1 MYCRV
6 RSRVPLK
13 GSSMQHDNLDETT
26 VAVGSEERD
35 VLGELIQAAG
45 RRPTPSADQHEQ
57 VFAAAHSAWRRTIV
71 ARQRRQ
77 RTYAAAATLA
87 ALAIGL
93 IAVLQLLPEGPIPA
107 VATTTVVRGDAA
119 VFSPETGIWQPLG
132 APGIQIGPGSRVRT
146 EADGR
151 AAFRLSQDTSVR
163 INTDSELVFHSAS
176 ELELIAGTI
185 YVDSGPDDGAGSV
198 EVATTHGTIRDIGT
212 QFEVQAVAG
221 SLRVRVREG
230 LVQLYQSGRLS
241 EEGAVGEEFLID
253 SAGEIQRDRFSS
265 YDPGW
270 GWAEALAGP
279 PNVDGLPV
287 LEFLNWVARETGRQ
301 IRFEEPGVQLA
312 AGTAVLHGSAQNL
325 TPMDALDAMLATTD
339 FKYAVLTSGVIVISR
354 PGVTR

>member
-1 MYCRV
+1 
-6 RSRVPLK
+6 
-13 GSSMQHDNLDETT
+13 MQHDNPDETT

-45 RRPTPSADQHEQ
+45 RRPTPSAEQHEQ

-107 VATTTVVRGDAA
+107 VATATVVRGDAA

-163 INTDSELVFHSAS
+163 INTDTELVFISAG

-185 YVDSGPDDGAGSV
+185 YVDSGPDEGAGTL
-198 EVATTHGTIRDIGT
+198 EVATSHGAIRDIGT
-212 QFEVQAVAG
+212 QFEVAAVDG

-230 LVQLYQSGRLS
+230 LVQLYRPGQTREL
-241 EEGAVGEEFLID
+241 EGAAGDEFQID
-253 SAGEIQRDRFSS
+253 SVGMIRRSRFSR
-265 YDPGW
+265 YDPEW

-301 IRFEEPGVQLA
+301 IRYEDLGVQLA
-312 AGTAVLHGSAQNL
+312 AGSSVLHGSAQSL
-325 TPMDALDAMLATTD
+325 TPLDALEVMLATTD
-339 FKYAVLTSGVIVISR
+339 FDYALLRDGVIVIGR
-354 PGVTR
+354 RGVPR